1 MPSSPAPGLDAA
13 PFDLDAAV
21 DASDAEVGVPF
32 DAGPLK
38 AAVHIGN
45 VRKWLTDRDVPASQQ
60 GSFSNSTRCE
70 EIAVGT
76 AREAALVCTDIKD
89 ESRNAPTAGGGTAAV
104 HVYRV
109 IDHRI
114 VRVVRAGSVVSVLD
128 AEITL
133 EPSDKEMATQ
143 RNLLDLRFSLAAD
156 GMSATLDDHGP
167 GVSCASAQ

>member
-1 MPSSPAPGLDAA
+1 M
-13 PFDLDAAV
+13 
-21 DASDAEVGVPF
+21 
-32 DAGPLK
+32 
-38 AAVHIGN
+38 
-45 VRKWLTDRDVPASQQ
+45 RKWLTDRDVPASQQ